1 METNQQNQDEI
12 EIDLLE
18 LLRVLCSK
26 IGYVILAALALGLLM
41 VLVSKVLMKPQYE
54 STTKM
59 YVLSKQDSS
68 NTVTSGD
75 LQASSLLTKD
85 YAELIQSRQVV
96 ETVIAQLNL
105 DLTYEQFLKKLTVTT
120 QNDTRI
126 LSITVKDEDPYMASQ
141 IADAIRVAAADHI
154 QNVMNTEAVNVV
166 DEANIP
172 DEPVSPSIKKNG
184 LIGAVAGAFIAIIV
198 IIVVYLTNDTIQT
211 SEDVERYLGVSTLG
225 IIPIREGQKKSKK
238 KNKNGRGRKKYGRI
252 RNVNQVVVK
261 QEKSGYQIVEAYKS
275 LRTNL
280 QFCGEDKKVI
290 AITSCTPNEGKS
302 SVSMQ
307 LGISLAEIGKRVI
320 LIDADLRKS
329 VLLGRTKTEKS
340 VRGLA
345 HFLSG
350 QASLEDVICAT
361 NIKNFYMI
369 YSGPFPPNPAE
380 LLGGKNFRSLLNAL
394 RKVYDYVI
402 VDTPP
407 LGSVIDS
414 AIVAEI
420 CDGSIMV
427 IESGVIS
434 YRFAQEVKSQLEKSN
449 CPLLG
454 VVLNKVDM
462 QKQAYGKYGKYGQYK
477 YYGEYGQEEDD

>member
-1 METNQQNQDEI
+1 M
-12 EIDLLE
+12 
-18 LLRVLCSK
+18 
-26 IGYVILAALALGLLM
+26 
-41 VLVSKVLMKPQYE
+41 
-54 STTKM
+54 
-59 YVLSKQDSS
+59 
-68 NTVTSGD
+68 
-75 LQASSLLTKD
+75 
-85 YAELIQSRQVV
+85 
-96 ETVIAQLNL
+96 
-105 DLTYEQFLKKLTVTT
+105 
-120 QNDTRI
+120 
-126 LSITVKDEDPYMASQ
+126 
-141 IADAIRVAAADHI
+141 
-154 QNVMNTEAVNVV
+154 
-166 DEANIP
+166 
-172 DEPVSPSIKKNG
+172 
-184 LIGAVAGAFIAIIV
+184 
-198 IIVVYLTNDTIQT
+198 
-211 SEDVERYLGVSTLG
+211 
-225 IIPIREGQKKSKK
+225 
-238 KNKNGRGRKKYGRI
+238 
-252 RNVNQVVVK
+252 NQVVVK

-434 YRFAQEVKSQLEKSN
+434 YRFAQEVKSQSN

>member
-105 DLTYEQFLKKLTVTT
+105 DLTYEQFLNKLTVTT

-225 IIPIREGQKKSKK
+225 IIPIREGQKK
-238 KNKNGRGRKKYGRI
+238 GRI

-477 YYGEYGQEEDD
+477 YYGEYGQEENE